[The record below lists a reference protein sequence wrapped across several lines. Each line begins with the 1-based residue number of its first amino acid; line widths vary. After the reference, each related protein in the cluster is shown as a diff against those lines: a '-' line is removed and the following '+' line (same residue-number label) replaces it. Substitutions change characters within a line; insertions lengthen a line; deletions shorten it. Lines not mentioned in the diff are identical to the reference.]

1 MCTER
6 QKAKSAAGFTL
17 LETLVA
23 IVIIAVALTGFTV
36 VVSGSALRSADPVL
50 RAQAAAIAHAY
61 LEEIMSKAYADPD
74 GTEAGEVRTT
84 FDDVDDYN
92 GLSNAGAR
100 DINDAAIA
108 GLGNY
113 NVDVSVSAQAVNGV
127 AMQRIE
133 VAVSHANAPID
144 VTIAA
149 YRGPSL

>member
-1 MCTER
+1 MIEILI
-6 QKAKSAAGFTL
+6 AM
-17 LETLVA
+17 
-23 IVIIAVALTGFTV
+23 IVIAIAVTTFTV
-36 VVSGSALRSADPVL
+36 VVSGSVARSADPVL
-50 RAQAAAIAHAY
+50 RAQAAAVAHAY

-74 GTEAGEVRTT
+74 GTEAGEVRAT